1 MTSTG
6 YLMFL
11 MVGFPNEMFGLRVIL
26 LNRFS
31 LSIVDVDLNLV
42 RLFACAYR
50 CSCSHRLMVAIEQQD
65 TAYFPNGQAYCA
77 IIPKNQTSLLITR
90 GQERSPLQALRLF
103 PNPAQDLV
111 FLELDLPYS
120 APVRAIVQDAVGR
133 QLAIADFAGQAGL
146 QRFELR
152 SAHWPPGT
160 YWVSVIVDG
169 HREVRLVE
177 KF

>member
-1 MTSTG
+1 MAS
-6 YLMFL
+6 
-11 MVGFPNEMFGLRVIL
+11 
-26 LNRFS
+26 
-31 LSIVDVDLNLV
+31 
-42 RLFACAYR
+42 
-50 CSCSHRLMVAIEQQD
+50 
-65 TAYFPNGQAYCA
+65 
-77 IIPKNQTSLLITR
+77 

-120 APVRAIVQDAVGR
+120 APVRVLVQDALGR
-133 QLAIADFAGQAGL
+133 QLAAADFAGQAGV

-152 SAHWPPGT
+152 SDYWLPGT
-160 YWVSVIVDG
+160 YWVSVVVDG

>member
-1 MTSTG
+1 VGNYTSKSGFTLQFHSASG
-6 YLMFL
+6 TRFRQVKPPLFFVWPRRGNPRL
-11 MVGFPNEMFGLRVIL
+11 AGLNKGFPNEGQAEK
-26 LNRFS
+26 S
-31 LSIVDVDLNLV
+31 KAWACQNLV
-42 RLFACAYR
+42 PEAL
-50 CSCSHRLMVAIEQQD
+50 
-65 TAYFPNGQAYCA
+65 
-77 IIPKNQTSLLITR
+77 TSPAR

>member
-1 MTSTG
+1 
-6 YLMFL
+6 
-11 MVGFPNEMFGLRVIL
+11 VQ
-26 LNRFS
+26 
-31 LSIVDVDLNLV
+31 LSQN
-42 RLFACAYR
+42 
-50 CSCSHRLMVAIEQQD
+50 
-65 TAYFPNGQAYCA
+65 QA
-77 IIPKNQTSLLITR
+77 SLLTAR

-146 QRFELR
+146 QQFELR